1 MINVKDHNTEWLFD
15 PWSHIGPQRF
25 KLLDKSW
32 VQIFRKY
39 LFEKLPI
46 AKVAEHFDAV
56 MGRKTKELYAVIGAL
71 ILQQIHDLSDFEVTM
86 AVAFNIEWQYALDI
100 TDNSDKNTYFCD
112 RTIRRYR
119 KILIDDGLD
128 KMLFEKLTDTMI
140 EKFGVNTSKQRLD
153 STYIRS
159 NMRILSQI
167 GIFSNTIQKFLKKLQ
182 HSNSKLYGLVMNFG
196 IRYLD
201 KDSENLF
208 SQVKPSCS
216 SKTINDMAKDILYL
230 VEFFRPY
237 KAVRN
242 LPEYGLLE
250 RILNESCSVTV
261 TGIDKTVEL
270 KPFKEISPDS
280 LQNPSDPEA
289 GYDAHKGKGYQAQIM
304 ETYQTDKGDDRS
316 VPDLIT
322 YVEVEPAHIHDSH
335 ALIPAIDASSERNC
349 CPDELICDSL
359 YGSDDNVQAVKQSV
373 EVISP
378 IMGNSIIHEITLDKF
393 EIDTVSNFIIRCP
406 EGSVPENVC
415 RTRKNTL
422 IAKFNKNA
430 CSTCPHLKDCPV
442 RIGKKASYLRYDDK
456 MLRQALRRAFEN
468 TKEFKD
474 KYRWR
479 AGVEATMSHL
489 KNDLGLKRLRVRGFA
504 SVRFVVMLK
513 VLGLN
518 ILRCAKALGFPLFN
532 PYSKLCTSF
541 ISFLESVFTFCT
553 IFCCQ
558 RSFFINNRQ
567 LLIYNFSY
575 FCPSHQL

>member
-1 MINVKDHNTEWLFD
+1 
-15 PWSHIGPQRF
+15 
-25 KLLDKSW
+25 
-32 VQIFRKY
+32 
-39 LFEKLPI
+39 
-46 AKVAEHFDAV
+46 
-56 MGRKTKELYAVIGAL
+56 MGRKTKELYAAIGAL
-71 ILQQIHDLSDFEVTM
+71 ILQQIHDLSDLEVTM

-112 RTIRRYR
+112 RTLRRYR
-119 KILIDDGLD
+119 KILIEDGLD
-128 KMLFEKLTDTMI
+128 KILFETLTETMI

-167 GIFSNTIQKFLKKLQ
+167 GIFTNTIQKFLRKLR
-182 HSNSKLYGLVMNFG
+182 HSNSKLYGLVLDFG
-196 IRYLD
+196 SRYLD

-216 SKTINDMAKDILYL
+216 SNTINDIAKDILYL

-237 KAVRN
+237 KVVRN

-250 RILNESCSVTV
+250 RILNESCSVSV

-270 KPFKEISPDS
+270 KPYKEISPDS

-304 ETYQTDKGDDRS
+304 ETYQTDKGDDRT

-335 ALIPAIDASSERNC
+335 ALIPAIAASSERNC

-378 IMGNSIIHEITLDKF
+378 IMGNSNTHEITLDKF

-406 EGSVPENVC
+406 EGSVPENVY
-415 RTRKNTL
+415 RTRKNKL
-422 IAKFNKNA
+422 IAKFDKNA

-504 SVRFVVMLK
+504 SIRLVVMLK

-518 ILRCAKALGFPLFN
+518 ILRCVKALGLTLFN
-532 PYSKLCTSF
+532 PIPKFYISF
-541 ISFLESVFTFCT
+541 IGF
-553 IFCCQ
+553 
-558 RSFFINNRQ
+558 
-567 LLIYNFSY
+567 
-575 FCPSHQL
+575 

>member
-1 MINVKDHNTEWLFD
+1 MIKVKDHNTEWLFD
-15 PWSHIGPQRF
+15 PWSHIGPKRF
-25 KLLDKSW
+25 KLLDESW
-32 VQIFRKY
+32 VWVFRKY

-46 AKVAEHFDAV
+46 AKVAEHFDTV

-71 ILQQIHDLSDFEVTM
+71 ILQQTHDLSDSDVTR
-86 AVAFNIEWQYALDI
+86 AVAFNIDWHYALDI
-100 TDNSDKNTYFCD
+100 TDDSDENTYFCE
-112 RTIRRYR
+112 RTLRRYR
-119 KILIDDGLD
+119 KILIEDGLD
-128 KMLFEKLTDTMI
+128 KILFETLTDTMI

-167 GIFSNTIQKFLKKLQ
+167 GIFTNTIQKFLRKLQ
-182 HSNSKLYGLVMNFG
+182 HSNSKLYGLVLDFG
-196 IRYLD
+196 SRYLD

-208 SQVKPSCS
+208 SQVKPSGS
-216 SKTINDMAKDILYL
+216 SKTIHDIAKDILYL

-237 KAVRN
+237 KVVRN

-250 RILNESCSVTV
+250 RILNESCSVSD

-289 GYDAHKGKGYQAQIM
+289 GYDAHKGKGYQAQVM

-359 YGSDDNVQAVKQSV
+359 YGSDDNVQQAAKQNV

-378 IMGNSIIHEITLDKF
+378 IMGNSNIHEITLDNF
-393 EIDTVSNFIIRCP
+393 EVDTVSNFIIRCP

-415 RTRKNTL
+415 RTRKNKL
-422 IAKFNKNA
+422 IAKFDKNA
-430 CSTCPHLKDCPV
+430 CLTCPRSKDCPV
-442 RIGKKASYLRYDDK
+442 IIGKKASYLRYTDK

-468 TKEFKD
+468 TKDFKD

-489 KNDLGLKRLRVRGFA
+489 KKDVGLKRLRVRGFA

-518 ILRCAKALGFPLFN
+518 ILRCVKALGLPFFN
-532 PYSKLCTSF
+532 PIPKLSTSF
-541 ISFLESVFTFCT
+541 ISLWNLFLHSV
-553 IFCCQ
+553 
-558 RSFFINNRQ
+558 R
-567 LLIYNFSY
+567 Y
-575 FCPSHQL
+575 FVVKDLFLPKIS